1 MLNES
6 SIFLENN
13 EPISEAMVYEKARK
27 IFGFNFVSGLPCG
40 ELRGFIES
48 TKKNENEIIHLQA
61 TNENEA
67 TAIAQGAWLANRRPV
82 LYMQNSGLL
91 KATNEIGS
99 LLVPCQ
105 TQALFVVSWRGAP
118 GETATQ
124 HFCTGAATIPII
136 EALGLPYIVGATVSG
151 LRILKNKMDVK
162 QLPGVILMKKE
173 KFNDG
178 VEVEQGVLPLVDIT
192 QGDWYKE
199 DTSQIVL
206 TRENA
211 ICLIFKHMIHEH
223 DGVFS
228 STGLISRSIY
238 DRYDGP
244 NQFYNAG
251 AFGYTSSIAL
261 GFSANMPVEQRTI
274 VVEGDGSILTN
285 LGVLNVI
292 GHRAPRNFVHV
303 VLDNAVYASCSV
315 ESTYGSNCIPAVALT
330 FGYKRA
336 FTVQSEEQLRKAIG
350 VMSTYFDGPQM
361 LHVQINS
368 KGPRDFKRPLSMAE
382 LANRFRAYFSNQAG

>member
-1 MLNES
+1 MPNERS
-6 SIFLENN
+6 TFLDNN
-13 EPISEAMVYEKARK
+13 EPISEAMLYEAARK
-27 IFGFNFVSGLPCG
+27 IFGFDFVSGLPCG
-40 ELRGFIES
+40 ELRGFIELS
-48 TKKNENEIIHLQA
+48 KKNANEITHLQA

-67 TAIAQGAWLANRRPV
+67 TAVAQGAWLANRRPV

-105 TQALFVVSWRGAP
+105 TQALFVASWRGAP

-136 EALGLPYIVGATVSG
+136 EALGLPYIVGATVND
-151 LRILKNKMDVK
+151 LRILKNKMDAK

-178 VEVEQGVLPLVDIT
+178 VELEQREFPVDFT

-199 DTSQIVL
+199 DRSQIVL

-211 ICLIFKHMIHEH
+211 TSLIFKHMIHEH

-261 GFSANMPVEQRTI
+261 GFSANMPAEQRTI

-292 GHRAPRNFVHV
+292 GHHSPRNFVHI

-315 ESTYGSNCIPAVALT
+315 ESTYGSDRIPAVALT

-336 FTVQSEEQLRKAIG
+336 FTVQSEEQLRKAIE
-350 VMSTYFDGPQM
+350 VMNTYFDGPQM

-368 KGPRDFKRPLSMAE
+368 EGPRDFKRPLSMAE